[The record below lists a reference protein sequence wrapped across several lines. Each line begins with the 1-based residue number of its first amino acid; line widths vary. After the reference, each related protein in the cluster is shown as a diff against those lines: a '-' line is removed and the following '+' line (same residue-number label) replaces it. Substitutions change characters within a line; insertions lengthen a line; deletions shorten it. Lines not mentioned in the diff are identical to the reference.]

1 MNSID
6 LKDRVT
12 VITGGAQGIGYAIA
26 ERVIQSGGKVA
37 LRGSNGSLSADR
49 AETLGPRAQ
58 AFQVDVTDFDLVG
71 KAASA
76 TEEIFG
82 RIDCLV
88 NSAGITGKVKPTIEY
103 DAAEWRSVV
112 DVA

>member
-37 LRGSNGSLSADR
+37 LWDSNGARSADSAR
-49 AETLGPRAQ
+49 TLGPN
-58 AFQVDVTDFDLVG
+58 
-71 KAASA
+71 AS
-76 TEEIFG
+76 FG
-82 RIDCLV
+82 F
-88 NSAGITGKVKPTIEY
+88 AGNDGPLPL
-103 DAAEWRSVV
+103 S
-112 DVA
+112 